1 MPKSR
6 PLTLVVGIAFLTSL
20 AGCGNNDTGSD
31 AATYSVKAGDDTCD
45 VEQTEFAAGD
55 VVFDVENTG
64 SDVTE
69 VYVYGQEGDDF
80 SKIMGEIENVGPGT
94 SQDFT
99 VSLTPGDYQVA
110 CKPGM
115 VGDGIRTDIT
125 VTGDDSSSSEES
137 EGLYD
142 RELEFAITKS
152 GSVSVPDEGLTAVMG
167 EKIEFK
173 LENDGPDEYYLELL
187 DPEGNE
193 VAKGEAA
200 GGSEAEFIAELGS
213 AGDYTLKFY
222 ADGAEEDA
230 TSHTLSVTAT
240 ATE

>member
-1 MPKSR
+1 MPTSP
-6 PLTLVVGIAFLTSL
+6 PLTFVVGVALLASL
-20 AGCGNNDTGSD
+20 AGCSNDASSG
-31 AATYSVKAGDDTCD
+31 AARYSVKAGDETCD
-45 VEQTEFAAGD
+45 VEKAEFAAGD

-69 VYVYGQEGDDF
+69 VYVYGQEGDGF

-99 VSLTPGDYQVA
+99 VSLTAGDYQVA

-125 VTGDDSSSSEES
+125 VTGGDSSSSDES

-152 GSVSVPDEGLTAVMG
+152 GSVSLPDEGLTAVTG

-173 LENDGPDEYYLELL
+173 LVNDSLDEHYLELL
-187 DPEGNE
+187 DPDGSQ
-193 VAKGEAA
+193 VAEAEAA

-213 AGDYTLKFY
+213 AGDYTLNIY
-222 ADGAEEDA
+222 ADGAEEDPM
-230 TSHTLSVTAT
+230 SHTLSVTAT
-240 ATE
+240 E